1 MNQELKKIEASMHK
15 IKHSN
20 VESTT
25 LYPGI
30 ELFYFS
36 TTNDLTTFH
45 HPPLAHIMEI
55 NYCHV
60 GRLGWKMENGNQI
73 YLGPGDFSLH
83 TLDTCIDS
91 TICFPTGNYK
101 GLTLCVDF
109 EELVSNPPELLAGTG
124 ISKELFENKYWQDNA
139 FASFAGTPQTDII
152 FSAFYEQPENVK
164 LSYQKLKSIEL
175 LLYLS
180 KMESGLKKHLTEYQS
195 EQVEIV
201 RKIHEHLTK
210 HIEDRVTIETLS
222 KQYLINQT
230 TLKSLFKSVYG
241 NSLAAHIKEH
251 RMELAAKLLL
261 ETDLNM
267 SEIGQKV
274 GYESQ
279 SKFTAAFKTYYQILP
294 TEYRKIKSSR

>member
-1 MNQELKKIEASMHK
+1 
-15 IKHSN
+15 
-20 VESTT
+20 
-25 LYPGI
+25 
-30 ELFYFS
+30 
-36 TTNDLTTFH
+36 
-45 HPPLAHIMEI
+45 
-55 NYCHV
+55 
-60 GRLGWKMENGNQI
+60 
-73 YLGPGDFSLH
+73 
-83 TLDTCIDS
+83 
-91 TICFPTGNYK
+91 
-101 GLTLCVDF
+101 
-109 EELVSNPPELLAGTG
+109 
-124 ISKELFENKYWQDNA
+124 
-139 FASFAGTPQTDII
+139 
-152 FSAFYEQPENVK
+152 
-164 LSYQKLKSIEL
+164 
-175 LLYLS
+175 
-180 KMESGLKKHLTEYQS
+180 MESGLKKHLTEYQS

-294 TEYRKIKSSR
+294 TEYRKIKSSK